1 MIKNLL
7 LVGLGGA
14 AGSMLRYLTSVLVNK
29 YTTVLFPWATFTI
42 NILGCLVI
50 GFLVALTEKQPWAG
64 DGFKYLFITG
74 FCGGY
79 TTFSAFANENFS
91 LFNGGHS
98 VTALTYIAASVV
110 CGLLAVWAGLALG
123 RWV

>member
-14 AGSMLRYLTSVLVNK
+14 VGSMLRYLTSALINK
-29 YTTVLFPWATFTI
+29 YCTSLFPWATFTI
-42 NILGCLVI
+42 NMLGCLLI
-50 GFLVALTEKQPWAG
+50 GFLVALAEKQPWAG

-79 TTFSAFANENFS
+79 TTFSAFANENFG
-91 LFNGGHS
+91 LFNGGHT
-98 VTALTYIAASVV
+98 VTALLYIMGSVV
-110 CGLLAVWAGLALG
+110 CGLLAVGAGLLLG